1 MIPFGKV
8 CIAWGLS
15 GCSEEEQIRMTLG
28 RSTIDCHNFMAV
40 YAAFGQLVR
49 SIKIIREFLIG
60 NDHE

>member
-15 GCSEEEQIRMTLG
+15 GCSEEGQIRMTLG

-40 YAAFGQLVR
+40 YAAFGRFVASFKLG
-49 SIKIIREFLIG
+49 E
-60 NDHE
+60 

>member
-28 RSTIDCHNFMAV
+28 RSTVDCHNLMVV
-40 YAAFGQLVR
+40 YAAFGRFVASFKLG
-49 SIKIIREFLIG
+49 E
-60 NDHE
+60 